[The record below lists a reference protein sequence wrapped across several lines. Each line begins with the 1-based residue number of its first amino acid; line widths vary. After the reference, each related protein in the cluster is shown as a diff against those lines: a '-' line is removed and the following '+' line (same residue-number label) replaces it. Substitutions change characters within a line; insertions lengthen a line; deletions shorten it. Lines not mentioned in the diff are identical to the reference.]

1 MSALSKP
8 LSILLALGVAAC
20 ASSGAATDTMPDAGP
35 VADAP
40 APTTTAASAATGGG
54 GGHFTAA
61 QADAGRDTF
70 RGLCTECHFSGEF
83 SDEQFKFKWSR
94 RAADDLYD
102 LIYTQMPESAP
113 GSLSPEEA
121 VSLVSYILRMNGFE
135 EGSTDLAPDPDVLAG
150 ISLRP
155 IRN

>member
-1 MSALSKP
+1 
-8 LSILLALGVAAC
+8 
-20 ASSGAATDTMPDAGP
+20 
-35 VADAP
+35 
-40 APTTTAASAATGGG
+40 
-54 GGHFTAA
+54 
-61 QADAGRDTF
+61 
-70 RGLCTECHFSGEF
+70 
-83 SDEQFKFKWSR
+83 
-94 RAADDLYD
+94 
-102 LIYTQMPESAP
+102 MPESAP